1 MIPRKKKIRLSLPP
15 LPAPPPFKDFL
26 LVAKSTFLSRTPPS
40 SFQRCQLARSTA
52 GRYTQSGIFQILCLT
67 CRNCHAKCCGT
78 LTEVIQMWH
87 FFRGSLFGICCWLR
101 AGWQHCSLSSSRHE
115 IPSSVAALTQ
125 EQWRKKK
132 LRFHRSKKKKL
143 WFHGKSKTLVQFG
156 ELKWLICVAS
166 SSKKYTYLSVVDN
179 VVPH

>member
-1 MIPRKKKIRLSLPP
+1 MKNAFCFFLLLLLLLLLLLFFKRGVRKKVEELMIPRKKKIRLSLPP
-15 LPAPPPFKDFL
+15 HPAPPPFKDFL

-125 EQWRKKK
+125 EQ
-132 LRFHRSKKKKL
+132 
-143 WFHGKSKTLVQFG
+143 
-156 ELKWLICVAS
+156 
-166 SSKKYTYLSVVDN
+166 
-179 VVPH
+179 